1 MEEKIAERIATL
13 EANNANIFH
22 QLDDIKTD
30 VKDIRRLTVAVEK
43 IAVQTESTA
52 RKVDNIDIRL
62 DNVEQRPAADFAH
75 YKRVI
80 IGSIC
85 TGVIGIII
93 GAVFA
98 LIIKK

>member
-22 QLDDIKTD
+22 QLDEIKTD

-52 RKVDNIDIRL
+52 HKVDNIDIRL
-62 DNVEQRPAADFAH
+62 DNVEQRPAADFTH

-85 TGVIGIII
+85 TGVIGVII